1 MIHSAEEVEYINL
14 KGLLI
19 LMAAK
24 APGGKKRPRRK
35 RKLRLSL
42 RQSKIKKADTY
53 TDNLGWSTDVGRTL
67 EDAPKKA
74 EPETLMIQ
82 CDMCGCR
89 LKIPKPKRARY
100 TVTCSYPECNHIMS
114 FD

>member
-42 RQSKIKKADTY
+42 RQSKIKKTDTY
-53 TDNLGWSTDVGRTL
+53 TDSIGWSTDVGRTL
-67 EDAPKKA
+67 GDAPKKA
-74 EPETLMIQ
+74 EPETISIQ
-82 CDMCGCR
+82 CDMCGSM
-89 LKIPKPKRARY
+89 LKIRKPTRARY
-100 TVTCSYPECNHIMS
+100 SVTCSYPECGNVMS

>member
-1 MIHSAEEVEYINL
+1 
-14 KGLLI
+14 
-19 LMAAK
+19 MAAK

-53 TDNLGWSTDVGRTL
+53 TDSLGWSTDVGRTL
-67 EDAPKKA
+67 GDAPKA
-74 EPETLMIQ
+74 QEPETVNIQ
-82 CDMCGCR
+82 CDMCGSM
-89 LKIPKPKRARY
+89 LKIRKPTKSRY
-100 TVTCSYPECNHIMS
+100 TVTCTYPECGNVMT

>member
-1 MIHSAEEVEYINL
+1 MIHSAEEVEYTDL

-42 RQSKIKKADTY
+42 RQSKKK
-53 TDNLGWSTDVGRTL
+53 N
-67 EDAPKKA
+67 
-74 EPETLMIQ
+74 
-82 CDMCGCR
+82 
-89 LKIPKPKRARY
+89 
-100 TVTCSYPECNHIMS
+100 
-114 FD
+114 

>member
-1 MIHSAEEVEYINL
+1 MIHSAEEVEYTKL

-42 RQSKIKKADTY
+42 RQSKIKKTDDY
-53 TDNLGWSTDVGRTL
+53 TASVGWSTEVGRTL
-67 EDAPKKA
+67 GDAPKKA
-74 EPETLMIQ
+74 EPETLTIQ
-82 CDMCGCR
+82 CDMCGSM
-89 LKIPKPKRARY
+89 LKIRKPTKARY
-100 TVTCSYPECNHIMS
+100 SVTCSYPECGNVMS

>member
-35 RKLRLSL
+35 RKSRLSL
-42 RQSKIKKADTY
+42 RQSKIKKEDTY
-53 TDNLGWSTDVGRTL
+53 TDSLGWSTDVGRTL
-67 EDAPKKA
+67 EDTPKKA
-74 EPETLMIQ
+74 EPETLTIQ
-82 CDMCGCR
+82 CDMCGSR
-89 LKIPKPKRARY
+89 LKIRKPTRARY
-100 TVTCSYPECNHIMS
+100 SVTCSYPECGNVMS

>member
-1 MIHSAEEVEYINL
+1 MIHSAEEVEYTDL

-42 RQSKIKKADTY
+42 RQSKIKK
-53 TDNLGWSTDVGRTL
+53 TDDYSDSLGWST
-67 EDAPKKA
+67 
-74 EPETLMIQ
+74 EPDTISIQ
-82 CDMCGCR
+82 CDMCGSM
-89 LKIPKPKRARY
+89 LKIRKPTKARY
-100 TVTCSYPECNHIMS
+100 SVTCSYPECGNVMS

>member
-1 MIHSAEEVEYINL
+1 MIHSAEGVEYTDL

-35 RKLRLSL
+35 RMLRLSL
-42 RQSKIKKADTY
+42 RQSKIKK
-53 TDNLGWSTDVGRTL
+53 TDSYSDSLGWSTDVGRTL

-74 EPETLMIQ
+74 EPETLTIQ
-82 CDMCGCR
+82 CDMCGSM
-89 LKIPKPKRARY
+89 LKIRKPTKARY
-100 TVTCSYPECNHIMS
+100 SVTCSYPECGNVMS